1 MNIEEMIDEAMR
13 KIAKSSEERNK
24 ATNQSI
30 AFTSGTLAPKE
41 PVRSKE
47 FDDLFESVKWL
58 KLIKHPSVILIIG
71 NRGSGKSVVGYKI
84 LEYMRWQGKIYVVGL
99 PEKAR
104 KILPDWIGCIPSL
117 EDAPPDSIILIDES
131 YLSLHARSSSS
142 QHARE
147 ISNLINLSR
156 QRGQTLIFVSQEA
169 RQIDKNIASSA
180 NIVVI
185 KNPGILQID
194 FERVQFRK
202 LLAEATKM
210 FAAIDK
216 DKNKWSYVYA
226 PEAYFAGMMENSL
239 PSFWTPS
246 LSKAYA
252 DAKPTAEVRT
262 PTKTTR
268 EERIT
273 KVRDLR
279 KQGFSLGEI
288 AKIQGIS
295 KSTAKNYLDSY
306 PYQKN
311 QKYGRPDNIYKK

>member
-1 MNIEEMIDEAMR
+1 MDIEKMIDEAMK
-13 KIAKSSEERNK
+13 KIAKSSEETNK
-24 ATNQSI
+24 AMSQL
-30 AFTSGTLAPKE
+30 FTPPPVPIAPKDH
-41 PVRSKE
+41 VKNQE
-47 FDDLFESVKWL
+47 FDDLLESAKWL
-58 KLIKHPSVILIIG
+58 GLIKHPCVILIIG
-71 NRGSGKSVVGYKI
+71 NRGSGKSALSYKI
-84 LEYMRWQGKIYVVGL
+84 LEYLRWQGKMYVVGL
-99 PEKAR
+99 PEKAG
-104 KILPDWIGCIPSL
+104 KILPDWIGSIPAL

-131 YLSLHARSSSS
+131 YLALHARSSSS
-142 QHARE
+142 QHSRE

-169 RQIDKNIASSA
+169 RQIDMNVASSA

-185 KNPGILQID
+185 KNPGILQMD

-202 LLAEATKM
+202 LLAEATRM

-226 PEAYFAGMMENSL
+226 PEANFAGMMENSL
-239 PSFWTPS
+239 PIFWTPS

-252 DAKPTAEVRT
+252 DAKPTTEVKT

-268 EERIT
+268 AERIT
-273 KVRDLR
+273 RVRELR

-288 AKIQGIS
+288 AKMQGIS

-306 PYQKN
+306 PYKKKLKN
-311 QKYGRPDNIYKK
+311 WPPG

>member
-1 MNIEEMIDEAMR
+1 MNFDE
-13 KIAKSSEERNK
+13 IINK
-24 ATNQSI
+24 ATEQMRKDSDEIFKKLNQSFI
-30 AFTSGTLAPKE
+30 PTPKPLVPE
-41 PVRSKE
+41 DPLKNKE
-47 FDDLFESVKWL
+47 FDDLFESVNWL
-58 KLIKHPSVILIIG
+58 RLIKHPCVILIIG
-71 NRGSGKSVVGYKI
+71 NRGSGKSALSYKI

-104 KILPDWIGCIPSL
+104 KILPDWIGSIPAL

-142 QHARE
+142 QHARD

-180 NIVVI
+180 NAVII

-226 PEAYFAGMMENSL
+226 PEASFAGMMENSL

-252 DAKPTAEVRT
+252 DAKPTTEVRT
-262 PTKTTR
+262 PRKTTR

-295 KSTAKNYLDSY
+295 KSTVKNYLDSY
-306 PYQKN
+306 PY
-311 QKYGRPDNIYKK
+311 KKKLKIWPSV

>member
-1 MNIEEMIDEAMR
+1 MNFDELINQLSENFTKELKE
-13 KIAKSSEERNK
+13 KISV
-24 ATNQSI
+24 TNQP
-30 AFTSGTLAPKE
+30 FTSAPNLVAPKA
-41 PVRSKE
+41 PVKNKV

-58 KLIKHPSVILIIG
+58 KLIKHPCVILIIG
-71 NRGSGKSVVGYKI
+71 NRGSGKSALSYKL

-104 KILPDWIGCIPSL
+104 KILPDWIGSIPAL

-142 QHARE
+142 QHARDS
-147 ISNLINLSR
+147 SNLINLSR

-180 NIVVI
+180 NAVII

-202 LLAEATKM
+202 LLAEAIKM

-226 PEAYFAGMMENSL
+226 PEASFAGMMENSI

-268 EERIT
+268 EDRIT

-306 PYQKN
+306 PY
-311 QKYGRPDNIYKK
+311 KKKLKIWPPG

>member
-1 MNIEEMIDEAMR
+1 MNIEEMIDEAMK

-24 ATNQSI
+24 TMNQSFT
-30 AFTSGTLAPKE
+30 FTSETLVPKE
-41 PVRSKE
+41 PVKSKE

-58 KLIKHPSVILIIG
+58 RLIKHPCVILIIG
-71 NRGSGKSVVGYKI
+71 NRGSGKSALSYKI
-84 LEYMRWQGKIYVVGL
+84 LEYMRWQGKMYVVGL

-104 KILPDWIGCIPSL
+104 KILPDWIGSIPAL

-142 QHARE
+142 QHSRE

-169 RQIDKNIASSA
+169 RQIDMNIASSA
-180 NIVVI
+180 NMVII
-185 KNPGILQID
+185 KNPGILQMD

-202 LLAEATKM
+202 LLAEATRM

-226 PEAYFAGMMENSL
+226 PEANFVGMMENSL
-239 PSFWTPS
+239 PSFWTPG

-252 DAKPTAEVRT
+252 DAKPTTEVKT
-262 PTKTTR
+262 PMKTTR

-288 AKIQGIS
+288 AKMQGIS
-295 KSTAKNYLDSY
+295 KSTTKNYLDSY
-306 PYQKN
+306 PY
-311 QKYGRPDNIYKK
+311 RKKLKIWPPG

>member
-1 MNIEEMIDEAMR
+1 MNFDELINQLSENFTKELKE
-13 KIAKSSEERNK
+13 KISV
-24 ATNQSI
+24 TNQP
-30 AFTSGTLAPKE
+30 FTSAPNLVAPKA
-41 PVRSKE
+41 PVKNKK

-58 KLIKHPSVILIIG
+58 KLIKHPCVILIIG
-71 NRGSGKSVVGYKI
+71 NRGSGKSALSYKL

-104 KILPDWIGCIPSL
+104 KILPDWIGSIPAL

-142 QHARE
+142 QHARDS
-147 ISNLINLSR
+147 SNLINLSR

-180 NIVVI
+180 NAVII

-226 PEAYFAGMMENSL
+226 PEASFAGMMENSL

-268 EERIT
+268 EDRIT

-306 PYQKN
+306 PY
-311 QKYGRPDNIYKK
+311 KKKLKIWPPG

>member
-1 MNIEEMIDEAMR
+1 MNFDEIIKQM
-13 KIAKSSEERNK
+13 SENFTKELKERISV
-24 ATNQSI
+24 TNQQ
-30 AFTSGTLAPKE
+30 LLPEAPLKN
-41 PVRSKE
+41 KE

-58 KLIKHPSVILIIG
+58 RLIKHPCVILIIG
-71 NRGSGKSVVGYKI
+71 NRGSGKSALSYKI

-104 KILPDWIGCIPSL
+104 KILPDWIGSIPAL

-180 NIVVI
+180 NAVII

-226 PEAYFAGMMENSL
+226 PEVNFAGMMENSI
-239 PSFWTPS
+239 PNFWTPS

-252 DAKPTAEVRT
+252 DSKPTTKVRT

-268 EERIT
+268 EDRIT

-295 KSTAKNYLDSY
+295 KSTVKNYLDSY
-306 PYQKN
+306 PY
-311 QKYGRPDNIYKK
+311 KKKLKIWPSV

>member
-1 MNIEEMIDEAMR
+1 MNFDELINQLSENFTKELKE
-13 KIAKSSEERNK
+13 KISV
-24 ATNQSI
+24 TNQP
-30 AFTSGTLAPKE
+30 FTSAPNLVAPKA
-41 PVRSKE
+41 PVKNKV

-58 KLIKHPSVILIIG
+58 KLIKHPCVILIIG
-71 NRGSGKSVVGYKI
+71 NRGSGKSALSYKL

-104 KILPDWIGCIPSL
+104 KILPDWIGSIPAL

-142 QHARE
+142 QHARDS
-147 ISNLINLSR
+147 SNLINLSR

-180 NIVVI
+180 NAVII

-202 LLAEATKM
+202 LLAEAIKM

-226 PEAYFAGMMENSL
+226 PEASFAGMMENSL

-252 DAKPTAEVRT
+252 DAKPTTEVRT
-262 PTKTTR
+262 PRKTTR

-295 KSTAKNYLDSY
+295 KSTVKNYLDSY
-306 PYQKN
+306 PY
-311 QKYGRPDNIYKK
+311 KKKLKIWPSV